1 MYKRQGD
8 ILRVYQCRH
17 TDFRIH
23 STEIRHSCLIQRT
36 DKFSLL
42 IINSDIRCP
51 RAEDV
56 YKRQLLYSLIG
67 TCKLNDVDPESYLR
81 HVLGVIADW
90 PVNRVSELL
99 PWRIALPAE

>member
-1 MYKRQGD
+1 MPCGRSVWVVK
-8 ILRVYQCRH
+8 
-17 TDFRIH
+17 T
-23 STEIRHSCLIQRT
+23 SCSSALIKKKHGGERG
-36 DKFSLL
+36 
-42 IINSDIRCP
+42 
-51 RAEDV
+51 A
-56 YKRQLLYSLIG
+56 LLYSLIG

>member
-1 MYKRQGD
+1 EKQNNISEKSLREDSIVRKNFHFVSSSHGGKRCA
-8 ILRVYQCRH
+8 LR
-17 TDFRIH
+17 
-23 STEIRHSCLIQRT
+23 
-36 DKFSLL
+36 
-42 IINSDIRCP
+42 
-51 RAEDV
+51 
-56 YKRQLLYSLIG
+56 YSLIG

>member
-1 MYKRQGD
+1 IGQLYA
-8 ILRVYQCRH
+8 I
-17 TDFRIH
+17 
-23 STEIRHSCLIQRT
+23 EA
-36 DKFSLL
+36 
-42 IINSDIRCP
+42 DIRGMP
-51 RAEDV
+51 AEQQLAE
-56 YKRQLLYSLIG
+56 RQRKTKPLLKSLESWLREKMKTLFFGSGHGGERGALLYSLIG

>member
-1 MYKRQGD
+1 MSLDPLACGHDNVKQSKIVALTVSLGD
-8 ILRVYQCRH
+8 KKAQYSRWQPDSERG
-17 TDFRIH
+17 
-23 STEIRHSCLIQRT
+23 
-36 DKFSLL
+36 
-42 IINSDIRCP
+42 
-51 RAEDV
+51 A
-56 YKRQLLYSLIG
+56 LLYSLIG

>member
-1 MYKRQGD
+1 MIWQPE
-8 ILRVYQCRH
+8 
-17 TDFRIH
+17 F
-23 STEIRHSCLIQRT
+23 T
-36 DKFSLL
+36 DKTLS
-42 IINSDIRCP
+42 RKTG
-51 RAEDV
+51 AV
-56 YKRQLLYSLIG
+56 QYSLIG